1 MTPPTSHRTPVPQTT
16 LPGRRPDESMTLLT
30 SMMERPLDPGYA
42 AAAERR
48 AAAGLPPAT
57 STATPAVLVAVLV
70 MGLVFAVGAV
80 SLGHRGTA
88 ATRARADLVS
98 QIEARRATADQNAH
112 QAQVLQA
119 QIDRLQAN
127 ALGGQGDLSGRLSS
141 LALVTG
147 SAAATG
153 PGLTVT
159 LDDARKQGVNSAD
172 GNPRTQSEADD
183 GKVLSK
189 DLQIVANGLWE
200 AGAEAVAINGQRL
213 TARSAIRFAGEA
225 ILVNYRPLTR
235 PYVLRAIGSPD
246 LEANFAE
253 SAGGSYVR
261 ALQDNYGVRV
271 TMATSKRLTVPAA
284 TSLST
289 RYATVPGGTS
299 ATGGGAGATGS
310 ATTGTTGTTGPTGSG
325 TATDGT
331 TPGSNTSTETPD
343 STEPAQ

>member
-1 MTPPTSHRTPVPQTT
+1 MTPSTSHRTPAPQTT

-48 AAAGLPPAT
+48 AASGLPPAT
-57 STATPAVLVAVLV
+57 STSTPAVLVAVLV

-80 SLGHRGTA
+80 SLGHRDTTA
-88 ATRARADLVS
+88 SRARSDLVS
-98 QIEARRATADQNAH
+98 QIQGRQATADQSARQV
-112 QAQVLQA
+112 QALQA

-127 ALGGQGDLSGRLSS
+127 ALAGQGDLPGRLSA

-159 LDDARKQGVNSAD
+159 LDDARKQGGNSAD
-172 GNPRTQSEADD
+172 GNPRTQAQADE

-235 PYVLRAIGSPD
+235 PYRLTAIGSPD

-253 SAGGSYVR
+253 SDGGSYVR

-271 TMATSKRLTVPAA
+271 SMATSKRLTVPAA
-284 TSLST
+284 TSLTT
-289 RYATVPGGTS
+289 RYATVPGGSS
-299 ATGGGAGATGS
+299 ATQGGGSG
-310 ATTGTTGTTGPTGSG
+310 TGTATSGTTGPTGTGPS
-325 TATDGT
+325 A
-331 TPGSNTSTETPD
+331 SSTSTNAPD

>member
-1 MTPPTSHRTPVPQTT
+1 MTPSTSHRTAAPPAT

-80 SLGHRGTA
+80 SLGHRDTTA
-88 ATRARADLVS
+88 SRARADLVS
-98 QIEARRATADQNAH
+98 QIEARRATADHSAR
-112 QAQVLQA
+112 QVQTLQA
-119 QIDRLQAN
+119 EIDRLQAN
-127 ALGGQGDLSGRLSS
+127 ALGGQGDLSGRLTA

-153 PGLTVT
+153 PGITVT
-159 LDDARKQGVNSAD
+159 LDDARKQGGNSAD

-189 DLQIVANGLWE
+189 DLQVVANGLWE
-200 AGAEAVAINGQRL
+200 AGAEAVAVNGQRL

-235 PYVLRAIGSPD
+235 PYVLTAIGSPD

-284 TSLST
+284 TSLTT
-289 RYATVPGGTS
+289 RYATVPGGAS
-299 ATGGGAGATGS
+299 ATRGSEGATGS
-310 ATTGTTGTTGPTGSG
+310 ATTGTSGRTGSG
-325 TATDGT
+325 TSTDSSSPTNSGT
-331 TPGSNTSTETPD
+331 TTDTPHT
-343 STEPAQ
+343 TEPAQ

>member
-1 MTPPTSHRTPVPQTT
+1 MTPSTSHRTPAPQTT

-48 AAAGLPPAT
+48 AASGLPPAT

-80 SLGHRGTA
+80 SLGHRDTTA
-88 ATRARADLVS
+88 SRARSDLVS
-98 QIEARRATADQNAH
+98 QIQARRATADQSAR
-112 QAQVLQA
+112 QVQGLQA

-127 ALGGQGDLSGRLSS
+127 ALGGQGDLSGRLSA

-159 LDDARKQGVNSAD
+159 LDDARKQGGNSAD
-172 GNPRTQSEADD
+172 GNPRTQAQADE

-235 PYVLRAIGSPD
+235 PYVLTAIGSPD

-271 TMATSKRLTVPAA
+271 SMATSKRLTVPAA
-284 TSLST
+284 TSLTT
-289 RYATVPGGTS
+289 RYATVPGGAS
-299 ATGGGAGATGS
+299 ATQTGGSG
-310 ATTGTTGTTGPTGSG
+310 TGTATSGTTGPTG
-325 TATDGT
+325 TAT
-331 TPGSNTSTETPD
+331 SSSSSTSTDSSTPTD
-343 STEPAQ
+343 TPHSTEPAQ

>member
-1 MTPPTSHRTPVPQTT
+1 MTPSTSHRTPAPQTT

-48 AAAGLPPAT
+48 AAAGLPAAT
-57 STATPAVLVAVLV
+57 STTTPAVLVAVLV
-70 MGLVFAVGAV
+70 MGLVFAVGAL
-80 SLGHRGTA
+80 SLGRRDTTA
-88 ATRARADLVS
+88 SRTRADLVS
-98 QIEARRATADQNAH
+98 QIEARRANADQSAR
-112 QAQVLQA
+112 QVQGIQA

-147 SAAATG
+147 SAAAAG

-159 LDDARKQGVNSAD
+159 LDDARKQGGNSAD
-172 GNPRTQSEADD
+172 GNPRTQAEADD

-235 PYVLRAIGSPD
+235 PYVLTAIGSQD

-284 TSLST
+284 TSLTT
-289 RYATVPGGTS
+289 RYATVPGGSS
-299 ATGGGAGATGS
+299 ATQGSGGATGS
-310 ATTGTTGTTGPTGSG
+310 PTTTGPT
-325 TATDGT
+325 
-331 TPGSNTSTETPD
+331 TPSTPTTSTTTSTPD